1 MSKYFPDFFFLVGDV
16 NSHSWRFAAAFRSV
30 YVSGESELT
39 FNGIYYISST
49 ITTSLNSEDNFV
61 SSLFSFTCFSFVS
74 SFLFVYLFKTGS
86 SEAYAGYKLTI
97 MAESGLAVLIL

>member
-1 MSKYFPDFFFLVGDV
+1 M
-16 NSHSWRFAAAFRSV
+16 
-30 YVSGESELT
+30 SGESELT

-61 SSLFSFTCFSFVS
+61 SSLFSFTCFSLIS

-97 MAESGLAVLIL
+97 MAESGLAVLVLQFPSSLRYKYKSSCPVYLFLLDTEAD